1 MQVTKKND
9 KKVSGLTQVIG
20 AVSGV
25 AFMLAASSSMAHETR
40 FIDIDGAAEL
50 KVVVGNNPE
59 PVYEDRDYHT
69 DLFLT
74 HFTAGGEEVPVDTG
88 EASSSASLDDLTIHA
103 LMLKEDVH
111 VVSVDDPLVV
121 KKAKLDQV
129 KKRRGEVN
137 RYGTPIRYS
146 DDGAIGFHLTG
157 SITTNDGTV
166 VALDEIF
173 VCGDGAVAA
182 HGFSCV
188 KDHPQVFPG
197 DRREGKDK
205 ASYKD
210 GDRYSLDK

>member
-9 KKVSGLTQVIG
+9 KNVIGLTQVIG
-20 AVSGV
+20 AVSGI

-40 FIDIDGAAEL
+40 IIDIDGTAQL

-74 HFTAGGEEVPVDTG
+74 HFKADGEEVPVDTDEDG
-88 EASSSASLDDLTIHA
+88 SLASVDDIMIHA
-103 LMLKEDVH
+103 LMLKDDMH
-111 VVSVDDPLVV
+111 VASVDDDLVV

-129 KKRRGEVN
+129 EKRRGEIN

-146 DDGAIGFHLTG
+146 HDGAIGFHLMG

-166 VALDEIF
+166 VPIDEVF
-173 VCGDGAVAA
+173 VCGDGAVAD

-197 DRREGKDK
+197 DRREGRDK